1 MNLCRITCYV
11 KYFYINYYILVLYMS
26 DKEESLND
34 SGAESDS
41 SIGTDELNDLQSSL
55 KQSYKEDSEEE
66 EPVKKSSNLKISRK
80 LNKKAK
86 PQQKRKGRPPKPIEE
101 KLAKQVIKKEK
112 IVYVIQGEDGK
123 LTRKDPSKLGVRDLK
138 KLKIEDEAQKAEL
151 EYGKKLGRLK
161 NGKAKIPKTRTEA
174 QKRATEKMLE
184 ANRLRRAGKKS
195 EAKIERKEEIKEV
208 VKESVKEVV
217 QEPAIPKPPPQ
228 KSVEQ
233 QYYEFF
239 S

>member
-1 MNLCRITCYV
+1 
-11 KYFYINYYILVLYMS
+11 MS
-26 DKEESLND
+26 DKEEILND

-41 SIGTDELNDLQSSL
+41 SIGTEELNDLQSTL
-55 KQSYKEDSEEE
+55 TQSFKEESDEEVI
-66 EPVKKSSNLKISRK
+66 VKKKKKNGLKITKSQEPK
-80 LNKKAK
+80 LKK
-86 PQQKRKGRPPKPIEE
+86 KGRPPKPIEE
-101 KLAKQVIKKEK
+101 KLAKQVIRKEK
-112 IVYVIQGEDGK
+112 IVYIIQDENGK
-123 LTRKDPSKLGVRDLK
+123 LIKKDPNKLGVRDLR
-138 KLKIEDEAQKAEL
+138 KLKVEDEAQTTEL
-151 EYGKKLGRLK
+151 QYGKKLARLK
-161 NGKAKIPKTRTEA
+161 NGKAKIPKQRTEA

-195 EAKIERKEEIKEV
+195 TAKIERKEEIKEV

-233 QYYEFF
+233 QYFEFF

>member
-1 MNLCRITCYV
+1 
-11 KYFYINYYILVLYMS
+11 MS
-26 DKEESLND
+26 DKEKISND

-41 SIGTDELNDLQSSL
+41 SIGTDELNELQTQI
-55 KQSYKEDSEEE
+55 KQSFKAESSEEE
-66 EPVKKSSNLKISRK
+66 QEVEEKPVKKKKSSNLKIARK
-80 LNKKAK
+80 QKSKVVKIPEPPKPEKK
-86 PQQKRKGRPPKPIEE
+86 KGRPPKPIEE

-112 IVYVIQGEDGK
+112 IIYVIQGEDGK
-123 LTRKDPSKLGVRDLK
+123 LTRKDPEKLGVRDLK

-161 NGKAKIPKTRTEA
+161 NGKAKIPKPRTEA

-195 EAKIERKEEIKEV
+195 EAKIERKQEIKEV

-217 QEPAIPKPPPQ
+217 QEPAIEKPPPPPPQ

-233 QYYEFF
+233 QYLDFF
-239 S
+239 G

>member
-1 MNLCRITCYV
+1 
-11 KYFYINYYILVLYMS
+11 MS
-26 DKEESLND
+26 DKEEISVD

-41 SIGTDELNDLQSSL
+41 SIGTDELNELQTQI
-55 KQSYKEDSEEE
+55 KQSFKEESSDEDE
-66 EPVKKSSNLKISRK
+66 EPVKVKKSKNLKISKKQKGKVVK
-80 LNKKAK
+80 LPEKK
-86 PQQKRKGRPPKPIEE
+86 KGRPPKPIEE

-112 IVYVIQGEDGK
+112 IIYVIQGEDGK
-123 LTRKDPSKLGVRDLK
+123 MIRKDPNKMGVRDLK

-161 NGKAKIPKTRTEA
+161 NGKAKIPKERTEA

-195 EAKIERKEEIKEV
+195 EAKQERKEEIKEV

-217 QEPAIPKPPPQ
+217 QEPAIEKPPPQ

-233 QYYEFF
+233 QYLDFF
-239 S
+239 G

>member
-1 MNLCRITCYV
+1 MNLCRITVYV
-11 KYFYINYYILVLYMS
+11 KYFYINFYILVFYMS
-26 DKEESLND
+26 DKEEISND

-55 KQSYKEDSEEE
+55 QQSFKEDSEEE
-66 EPVKKSSNLKISRK
+66 EPVKKKSSNLKISKKPKGK
-80 LNKKAK
+80 LVKK
-86 PQQKRKGRPPKPIEE
+86 KGRPPKPIEE

-123 LTRKDPSKLGVRDLK
+123 LTRKDPAKLGVRDLK

-233 QYYEFF
+233 QYFEFF

>member
-1 MNLCRITCYV
+1 
-11 KYFYINYYILVLYMS
+11 MS
-26 DKEESLND
+26 DKEKISND

-41 SIGTDELNDLQSSL
+41 SIGTDELNELQTQI
-55 KQSYKEDSEEE
+55 KQSFKPESSEEE
-66 EPVKKSSNLKISRK
+66 QEVEEKPVRKKKSSNLKIARK
-80 LNKKAK
+80 QKNPKNIKISKSPEPKPEKK
-86 PQQKRKGRPPKPIEE
+86 KGRPPKPIEE

-112 IVYVIQGEDGK
+112 IIYVIQGEDGK
-123 LTRKDPSKLGVRDLK
+123 MTRKDPEKLGVRDLR

-161 NGKAKIPKTRTEA
+161 NGKAKIPKPRTEA

-195 EAKIERKEEIKEV
+195 EAKIERKQEIKEV

-217 QEPAIPKPPPQ
+217 QEPAIEKPPSPPPQ

-233 QYYEFF
+233 QYLDFF
-239 S
+239 G

>member
-1 MNLCRITCYV
+1 
-11 KYFYINYYILVLYMS
+11 MS
-26 DKEESLND
+26 DKEKISND

-41 SIGTDELNDLQSSL
+41 SIGTDELNELQTQI
-55 KQSYKEDSEEE
+55 KQSFKPESSEEE
-66 EPVKKSSNLKISRK
+66 QEVEEKPVRKKKSSNLKIARK
-80 LNKKAK
+80 QKNVKNIKNIKIEKSPEPKK
-86 PQQKRKGRPPKPIEE
+86 KGRPPKPIEE

-112 IVYVIQGEDGK
+112 IIYVIQGEDGK
-123 LTRKDPSKLGVRDLK
+123 MTRKDPEKLGVRDLR

-161 NGKAKIPKTRTEA
+161 NGKAKIPKPRTEA

-195 EAKIERKEEIKEV
+195 EAKIERKQEIKEV

-217 QEPAIPKPPPQ
+217 QEPAIEKPPPPPPQ

-233 QYYEFF
+233 QYLDFF
-239 S
+239 G